1 MNLSHYKRW
10 RMLLNR
16 VIVKEQSKREQTH
29 PECIHAVE
37 KYEKLENINTQN
49 DYETRSKKST
59 DKKKKDL
66 FFEFCKC
73 V

>member
-10 RMLLNR
+10 TVLLYR

-59 DKKKKDL
+59 DKKKKN
-66 FFEFCKC
+66 FFFVFCKC

>member
-16 VIVKEQSKREQTH
+16 AIVKEQSKREQTH

>member
-10 RMLLNR
+10 TVLLYR

-59 DKKKKDL
+59 DKKKKNL
-66 FFEFCKC
+66 FFVFCKF